1 MTTRQ
6 YISAA
11 LLSGAMFMC
20 GFGSHAIYA
29 TNHTQ
34 TSVETTDNDYQRDN
48 SFISLMQVV
57 AWDEP
62 SLWAKVEASPEWEA
76 FAAAYDRGDGSK
88 EAKAV
93 WEYLCEQDTSGYVV
107 DCLSGCDAYTE
118 WMESY

>member
-20 GFGSHAIYA
+20 GFGAHAAYA

-34 TSVETTDNDYQRDN
+34 TSVETTDKGYQRDN

-62 SLWAKVEASPEWEA
+62 ALWAKVEASHEWQE
-76 FAAAYDRGDGSK
+76 FATAYDRGDGQT

-93 WEYLCEQDTSGYVV
+93 WEYLCEQDTAGYVA

>member
-34 TSVETTDNDYQRDN
+34 TSVETTDKDYQRDN

-62 SLWAKVEASPEWEA
+62 SLWAKVETSPEWEA
-76 FAAAYDRGDGSK
+76 FAAAYDRGDGSR
-88 EAKAV
+88 EAEAV
-93 WEYLCEQDTSGYVV
+93 WSLLCKTDTTDYVA
-107 DCLSGCDAYTE
+107 DCLSGTDEYQA
-118 WMESY
+118 WMAR